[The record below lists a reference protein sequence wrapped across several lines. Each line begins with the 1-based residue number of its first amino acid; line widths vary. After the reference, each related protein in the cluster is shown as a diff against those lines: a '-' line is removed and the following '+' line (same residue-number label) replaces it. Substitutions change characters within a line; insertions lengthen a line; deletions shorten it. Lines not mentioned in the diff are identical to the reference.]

1 MTYANNP
8 QSFINGF
15 YSASRNVFLTVTV
28 SIAIY
33 GFSNTFNLDVS
44 KNVVKD
50 ISVLILI
57 FSFCLGINNI
67 IMLNNYI
74 NILEENETSG
84 IELPEYVDLNSWKR
98 HMYIKIFF
106 LIILAFII
114 IATSKRLIKRKF

>member
-8 QSFINGF
+8 QAFINGF
-15 YSASRNVFLTVTV
+15 YSSSRNVFLTVTV

-50 ISVLILI
+50 ISVLIFIVSL
-57 FSFCLGINNI
+57 CLGLNNI
-67 IMLNNYI
+67 LMLNNYI
-74 NILEENETSG
+74 NILEENEKSG

-98 HMYIKIFF
+98 HMYIKILF
-106 LIILAFII
+106 LIILSLII
-114 IATSKRLIKRKF
+114 IITSKRLILRRF